1 MHDPDVVVMDEPT
14 AGLDP
19 LKQATFNDFLAEE
32 TDRGTTVFF
41 SSHVLSEVRAV
52 CDRVGIIRDGQLTEL
67 ADVEDL
73 LGRSGRIVTVTVA
86 DDVTR
91 ADFEF
96 EGVHDLSVDSQVRF
110 VFTGEYDR
118 LIDCLGD
125 FTVLDLEIEEAPLED
140 VFMRFYETDEG
151 ADRETTPDAGGEA
164 DA

>member
-1 MHDPDVVVMDEPT
+1 
-14 AGLDP
+14 
-19 LKQATFNDFLAEE
+19 
-32 TDRGTTVFF
+32 
-41 SSHVLSEVRAV
+41 
-52 CDRVGIIRDGQLTEL
+52 LTEV

-118 LIDCLGD
+118 LIDCLGN

-151 ADRETTPDAGGEA
+151 GDAGGG
-164 DA
+164 DDPQGRG